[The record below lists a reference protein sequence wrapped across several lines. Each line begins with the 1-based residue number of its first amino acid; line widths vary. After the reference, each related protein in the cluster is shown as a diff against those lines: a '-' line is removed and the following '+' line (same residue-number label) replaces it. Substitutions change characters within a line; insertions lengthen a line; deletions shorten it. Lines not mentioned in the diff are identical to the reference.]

1 MRTIPEIVAEM
12 KTLIAELEQHTG
24 LPHKKEYVDDSINFN
39 LDNMAA
45 GQPAH
50 PVFSHYETSGQ
61 FFSVN
66 SFDSDTITLNPTKN

>member
-12 KTLIAELEQHTG
+12 KNLISELEQHTG
-24 LPHKKEYVDDSINFN
+24 LPPNKEQVNDSINFN
-39 LDNMAA
+39 FDNMAA

-61 FFSVN
+61 IFSVN
-66 SFDSDTITLNPTKN
+66 SFDSDTITLNPIKN